1 MDLGLNGK
9 VALITGGSDG
19 IGKATA
25 KLLAAEGVSVAIVAR
40 RPDVLA
46 AAADEIRN
54 AGGKVLPIAADISDP
69 HEAQRVVKETAAR
82 FGRLDIVVNNAG
94 TSAAQ
99 PFESVTDEAWQ
110 HDLDLKLFAA
120 IRVARCAVPHLRHQG
135 GGRIINVTAI
145 GGKHPGAKSMPSSVS
160 RAAGIALTKALSK
173 ELGPDRILVNTVCI
187 GLVKSGQQAAAAARN
202 GLSADDYYTKLGET
216 VPLGRVGEADEVA
229 QVITF
234 LASNAAS
241 YVTGTSINLDGG
253 LSSSI

>member
-25 KLLAAEGVSVAIVAR
+25 KSLAAEGVSVAIVAR

-54 AGGKVLPIAADISDP
+54 AGGKVLPISADISDP

-82 FGRLDIVVNNAG
+82 FGRIDIVVNNAG

-120 IRVARCAVPHLRHQG
+120 IRIARCAVPHLRHQG

-145 GGKHPGAKSMPSSVS
+145 GGKHPGVKSTPSSVS

-173 ELGPDRILVNTVCI
+173 ELAPDRILVNTVCI
-187 GLVKSGQQAAAAARN
+187 GLVKSGQQAAAAERN
-202 GLSADDYYTKLGET
+202 GMSPDAYYAKLGEG

>member
-1 MDLGLNGK
+1 MDLGLKGK
-9 VALITGGSDG
+9 VALITGASEG

-25 KLLAAEGVSVAIVAR
+25 QVLAAEGVSVAIVAR

-46 AAADEIRN
+46 AAADEIRA
-54 AGGKVLPIAADISDP
+54 AGGKVLPIAADVSLAS
-69 HEAQRVVKETAAR
+69 EAQRIVAETAAR

-99 PFESVTDEAWQ
+99 AFESVTDEAWQ

-120 IRVARCAVPHLRHQG
+120 IRVARHAVPHLRHQG

-160 RAAGIALTKALSK
+160 RAAGLAMTKALSK
-173 ELGPDRILVNTVCI
+173 ELAPDHILVNTVCI
-187 GLVKSGQQAAAAARN
+187 GLVKSGQQAAAAARH
-202 GLSADDYYTKLGET
+202 GRTPDEHYQQLGQG
-216 VPLGRVGEADEVA
+216 VPLGRVGEPEEVA
-229 QVITF
+229 RVIAF
-234 LASNAAS
+234 LASDAAS

-253 LSSSI
+253 LSSAL